1 MDDIMDKAAAN
12 QFDGL
17 EFEAAWMAGTYK
29 VRLSPIAPII
39 AKDIVKHGESLAL
52 RELQEPLPK

>member
-29 VRLSPIAPII
+29 VRLSPIAPLI
-39 AKDIVKHGESLAL
+39 AKDIAKHGESLVR
-52 RELQEPLPK
+52 REFQEPHPN